1 MICSVERG
9 MYRFGLHFPRR
20 PNLTCHSL
28 ARGITWSFIRCNFGD
43 TEQDGKDA
51 LKFAVNCGIA
61 VSVRKIHVES
71 FCDLSV

>member
-1 MICSVERG
+1 MP
-9 MYRFGLHFPRR
+9 FP
-20 PNLTCHSL
+20 CQ
-28 ARGITWSFIRCNFGD
+28 WDYMSFIRCNFGD